1 MKNLSQKRMTLLS
14 PEPVM
19 KMKKMLQWDG
29 DRVQN
34 QLIIA
39 LADNYYIKSSILFF
53 KFRNYNVKFLSLSI
67 HIVLIGS
74 IVLSRLTIVWLLV
87 LVAIVLS
94 RLTVVRLL
102 VLVLLSILVERML
115 YIMTEI
121 NLG

>member
-1 MKNLSQKRMTLLS
+1 MG
-14 PEPVM
+14 P
-19 KMKKMLQWDG
+19 
-29 DRVQN
+29 
-34 QLIIA
+34 
-39 LADNYYIKSSILFF
+39 
-53 KFRNYNVKFLSLSI
+53 
-67 HIVLIGS
+67 